1 MPLLTLV
8 HILCSFGLIFI
19 FPQFIYEY
27 SQGQTIN
34 FDMELFA
41 ILIFLALFIYFSY
54 FVVSLKIEKNET
66 EKEVAEK
73 RKKIPFRWR
82 DLIDKKNQSLGL
94 IDLGLSLIHI

>member
-1 MPLLTLV
+1 MNSAYTSLSGLV
-8 HILCSFGLIFI
+8 
-19 FPQFIYEY
+19 
-27 SQGQTIN
+27 
-34 FDMELFA
+34 
-41 ILIFLALFIYFSY
+41 IFLALFIYFSY

-94 IDLGLSLIHI
+94 IDLGNHILIIGIVLLAIFIIKNS

>member
-1 MPLLTLV
+1 MNSAYTTLTGLV
-8 HILCSFGLIFI
+8 
-19 FPQFIYEY
+19 
-27 SQGQTIN
+27 
-34 FDMELFA
+34 
-41 ILIFLALFIYFSY
+41 IFLALFIYFSY

-94 IDLGLSLIHI
+94 VDLGNHILIIGILLLAIFIIKNS

>member
-1 MPLLTLV
+1 MNSAYTTLTGLV
-8 HILCSFGLIFI
+8 
-19 FPQFIYEY
+19 
-27 SQGQTIN
+27 
-34 FDMELFA
+34 
-41 ILIFLALFIYFSY
+41 IFLALFLYFSY

-94 IDLGLSLIHI
+94 IDLGNHILIIGIVLLAIFIIKNS

>member
-1 MPLLTLV
+1 MNSAYTTLTGLV
-8 HILCSFGLIFI
+8 
-19 FPQFIYEY
+19 
-27 SQGQTIN
+27 
-34 FDMELFA
+34 
-41 ILIFLALFIYFSY
+41 IFLALFIYFSY

-94 IDLGLSLIHI
+94 IDLGNHILIIGIVLLVIFIIKNS

>member
-1 MPLLTLV
+1 MNSAYTTLTGLV
-8 HILCSFGLIFI
+8 
-19 FPQFIYEY
+19 
-27 SQGQTIN
+27 
-34 FDMELFA
+34 
-41 ILIFLALFIYFSY
+41 IFLALFIYFSY

-94 IDLGLSLIHI
+94 IDLGNHILIIGIVLLAIFIIKNS

>member
-1 MPLLTLV
+1 MV
-8 HILCSFGLIFI
+8 
-19 FPQFIYEY
+19 
-27 SQGQTIN
+27 
-34 FDMELFA
+34 
-41 ILIFLALFIYFSY
+41 IFLALFIYFSY

-94 IDLGLSLIHI
+94 IDLGNHILIIGIVLLAIFIIKNS

>member
-1 MPLLTLV
+1 MNSAYTSLTGLV
-8 HILCSFGLIFI
+8 
-19 FPQFIYEY
+19 
-27 SQGQTIN
+27 
-34 FDMELFA
+34 
-41 ILIFLALFIYFSY
+41 IFLALFIYFSY

-94 IDLGLSLIHI
+94 IDLGNHILIIGIVLLAIFIIKNS

>member
-1 MPLLTLV
+1 MNSAYTTLTGLV
-8 HILCSFGLIFI
+8 
-19 FPQFIYEY
+19 
-27 SQGQTIN
+27 
-34 FDMELFA
+34 
-41 ILIFLALFIYFSY
+41 IFLALFIYFSY

-94 IDLGLSLIHI
+94 IDLGNHILIVGIVLLAIFIIKNS

>member
-1 MPLLTLV
+1 MNSAYTTLTGLV
-8 HILCSFGLIFI
+8 
-19 FPQFIYEY
+19 
-27 SQGQTIN
+27 
-34 FDMELFA
+34 
-41 ILIFLALFIYFSY
+41 IFLALFIYFSY

-94 IDLGLSLIHI
+94 IDLGNHILIIGIVLLAIFIIKNA

>member
-1 MPLLTLV
+1 MNSAYTSLTGLV
-8 HILCSFGLIFI
+8 
-19 FPQFIYEY
+19 
-27 SQGQTIN
+27 
-34 FDMELFA
+34 
-41 ILIFLALFIYFSY
+41 IFLALFIYFSY

-94 IDLGLSLIHI
+94 IDLGNHILIIGIVLLAIFIIKNA

>member
-1 MPLLTLV
+1 MNSAYSALTGLV
-8 HILCSFGLIFI
+8 
-19 FPQFIYEY
+19 
-27 SQGQTIN
+27 
-34 FDMELFA
+34 
-41 ILIFLALFIYFSY
+41 IFLALFIYFSY

-94 IDLGLSLIHI
+94 VDLGNHILIIGIVLLAIFIIKNS

>member
-1 MPLLTLV
+1 MNSAYTTLTGLV
-8 HILCSFGLIFI
+8 
-19 FPQFIYEY
+19 
-27 SQGQTIN
+27 
-34 FDMELFA
+34 
-41 ILIFLALFIYFSY
+41 IFLALFIYFSY

-94 IDLGLSLIHI
+94 VDLGNHILIIGIVLLAIFIIKNSSL